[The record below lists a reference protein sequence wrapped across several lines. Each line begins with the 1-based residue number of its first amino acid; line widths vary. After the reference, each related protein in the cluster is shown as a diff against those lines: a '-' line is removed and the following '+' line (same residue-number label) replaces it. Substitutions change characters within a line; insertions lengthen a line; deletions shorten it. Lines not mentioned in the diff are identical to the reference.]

1 MKSYACGH
9 LGSIPHRPTTVSVF
23 ADGYD
28 AASLAYLAC
37 KSCYAAC
44 TASFTDD
51 DVYNDFK
58 ALAFGANHS
67 DDGWHYFVRFEFNH
81 SNGVMFSLVESDSAL
96 PRIGDA
102 LRLMDE
108 EVFGAC
114 GSRNLFDFDG
124 VTIREMVRSLK
135 HYVQDELELD
145 YSLY

>member
-1 MKSYACGH
+1 MNSYACSHFGN
-9 LGSIPHRPTTVSVF
+9 IPHRPTTVSVF

-37 KSCYAAC
+37 EKCYAPR
-44 TASFTDD
+44 TSIFTDED
-51 DVYNDFK
+51 IYNDFK
-58 ALAFGANHS
+58 GLAFGAHHD
-67 DDGWHYFVRFEFNH
+67 DDGWRYFVRFDFIY
-81 SNGVMFSLVESDSAL
+81 SKGVKFSLVESSSAF

-114 GSRNLFDFDG
+114 GTRSLFDFDG

-135 HYVQDELELD
+135 HYVQDEIGLD
-145 YSLY
+145 YSKY